1 VSCESDTSHVS
12 APHLSKGEMVRQ
24 ERTGVVETRRP
35 GKPHPEQGY
44 IGDRVFGLRTARPR
58 VPGQP
63 LELRGN
69 AQPR

>member
-1 VSCESDTSHVS
+1 
-12 APHLSKGEMVRQ
+12 MVRQ

-44 IGDRVFGLRTARPR
+44 IGDRARFAELRTARPS

-63 LELRGN
+63 LELHGN
-69 AQPR
+69 VQPR